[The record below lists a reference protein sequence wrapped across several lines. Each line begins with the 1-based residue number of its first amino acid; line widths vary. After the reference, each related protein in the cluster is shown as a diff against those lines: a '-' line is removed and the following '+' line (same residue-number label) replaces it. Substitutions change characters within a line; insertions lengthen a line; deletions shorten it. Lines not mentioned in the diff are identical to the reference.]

1 MLNDS
6 IKNND
11 DVLMN
16 TGKKMVKQI
25 KLRKCQEK
33 ETFNINNINT
43 YSLKDLIILRDNI
56 QSVYLSCF
64 KYNDVLDNGLDE
76 IQDSSFEKSLTLRKN
91 KNY

>member
-16 TGKKMVKQI
+16 TGKKRVKQI

-33 ETFNINNINT
+33 ETFNINT
-43 YSLKDLIILRDNI
+43 YSLKDLITLRNNI

-64 KYNDVLDNGLDE
+64 KYNNVLDNDLDE
-76 IQDSSFEKSLTLRKN
+76 IQDSSFKKSLTLRKN